1 MLFFVFFFFFF
12 VENRLIL
19 DTSTTNQ
26 DGESGLDLANIALI
40 ITILILV
47 SLFKISAIIYCVTKK
62 ITKELRPLRS
72 EAIISTKSNKNLEA
86 RRGKNTT
93 LNKFFQ
99 NICN

>member
-1 MLFFVFFFFFF
+1 MFNLLVFFFF

-19 DTSTTNQ
+19 DTSTINQ

-47 SLFKISAIIYCVTKK
+47 SLFKIVAIIYCVTKK

-72 EAIISTKSNKNLEA
+72 EAIINTKSNKNLET

-93 LNKFFQ
+93 LNNFFQ
-99 NICN
+99 NIYN